1 MSRMI
6 DYRRQRQLGGRL
18 LERELNKFVKIF
30 GSPKNTF
37 NCYRNDMF
45 DKLMILEE
53 DLSYRSA
60 EIVPGRLRLRISERL
75 HKNPVERDKH
85 VIVKI

>member
-1 MSRMI
+1 M
-6 DYRRQRQLGGRL
+6 GGSL
-18 LERELNKFVKIF
+18 WLERELNKIAKIF
-30 GSPKNTF
+30 GSPGNTF

-75 HKNPVERDKH
+75 HKNLIERDKH